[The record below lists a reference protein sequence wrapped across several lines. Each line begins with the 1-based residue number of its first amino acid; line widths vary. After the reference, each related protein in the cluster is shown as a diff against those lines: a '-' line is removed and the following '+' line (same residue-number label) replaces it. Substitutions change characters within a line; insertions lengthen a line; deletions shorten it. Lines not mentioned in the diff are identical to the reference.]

1 MGISGSAYQQLLREY
16 DARQLKAVREYRYRV
31 KKIEEEIPELVSIDS
46 RIAELS
52 VDMAVMRIRGKEFDR
67 SALEEEKKALVL
79 RRREL
84 LEQAGYSEQDLQ
96 PRYQCEKCR
105 DTGFIDGRECSC
117 FRTEIISLLYDQ
129 SNIRE
134 ILERENFSTCD
145 LRYYRKD
152 PLPEENGESPF
163 SIAKKA
169 FEYAVDFVKHFESSS
184 DNLFITGATG
194 TGKTFLCNCIAK
206 EILDKGY
213 PVIYLS
219 AVKLFGIL
227 AGNAFGSRS
236 QERSDEDLFSC
247 DLLIIDDLGTEYANS
262 FTQSAFFNCIN
273 ERLLRHKHT
282 IISTNLSIE
291 QIRTN
296 YSERVFSR
304 IAEKYKFIK
313 LLGEDIR
320 IIRKL
325 EG

>member
-1 MGISGSAYQQLLREY
+1 M
-16 DARQLKAVREYRYRV
+16 
-31 KKIEEEIPELVSIDS
+31 
-46 RIAELS
+46 
-52 VDMAVMRIRGKEFDR
+52 
-67 SALEEEKKALVL
+67 
-79 RRREL
+79 
-84 LEQAGYSEQDLQ
+84 
-96 PRYQCEKCR
+96 
-105 DTGFIDGRECSC
+105 
-117 FRTEIISLLYDQ
+117 
-129 SNIRE
+129 
-134 ILERENFSTCD
+134 
-145 LRYYRKD
+145 
-152 PLPEENGESPF
+152 
-163 SIAKKA
+163 
-169 FEYAVDFVKHFESSS
+169 
-184 DNLFITGATG
+184 
-194 TGKTFLCNCIAK
+194 
-206 EILDKGY
+206 
-213 PVIYLS
+213 
-219 AVKLFGIL
+219 KLFGIL